1 MANPIGLEEVRPQQ
15 LVAVIGEVA
24 MADIPAK
31 MMTKMDAVWAFVRA
45 HGITGTGHN
54 VWLYRPRPD
63 GRMDVEVGVQVAAP
77 VAVEGDVVLRQTPGG
92 TAAHTFHYGEYD
104 ALPGVYRAVFEW
116 CAENGHAL
124 AGVNWE
130 VYGDWHD
137 DPAKRR
143 TDVYCLVGARHMIVK
158 PAKRQPAAPKRR

>member
-1 MANPIGLEEVRPQQ
+1 MANPIVLVDVNPQP
-15 LVAVIGEVA
+15 LVAVTGRVA

-31 MMTKMDAVWAFVRA
+31 MMAKMDAVWAFVRA
-45 HGITGTGHN
+45 RGVTGTGHN

-63 GRMDVEVGVQVAAP
+63 GLMDVEVGVQVAAP
-77 VAVEGDVVLRQTPGG
+77 VEGEGDVVGVETPGG

-104 ALPGVYRAVFEW
+104 ALPNVYRAVFDW
-116 CAENGHAL
+116 CAEHDRAP

-130 VYGDWHD
+130 VYGDWDD

-143 TDVYCLVGARHMIVK
+143 TDVYCLLAPAR
-158 PAKRQPAAPKRR
+158 